1 MILRR
6 IARPMLAAVF
16 VSGGIQTLRDPKP
29 PIQAVEPMLDKTVE
43 QVRDRLPDK
52 MPTDAE
58 SLVKLDAMIK
68 IGAGLALAFN
78 KFPRLASL
86 LLAGTLVPTTVATHR
101 FWEHEDPLE
110 RKEQQVHF
118 LKNVGL
124 LGGLLIASAD
134 THGKPSLNWRT
145 RRAAR
150 IASGKLHRSTGAVQG
165 RVQHAAGAVQG
176 GVQSAAGAVQGTVQS
191 AAGAVQETV
200 QHAAGAVQGGV
211 QSAAGAVQGTVQSA
225 ARKPVRK
232 AKSLLPR

>member
-43 QVRDRLPDK
+43 QVRDRLPDQV
-52 MPTDAE
+52 PTDAE

-86 LLAGTLVPTTVATHR
+86 LLAGTLIPTTVATHR

-110 RKEQQVHF
+110 RSEQQTHF
-118 LKNVGL
+118 LKNMGL

-134 THGKPSLNWRT
+134 THGKPSLNWQA

-150 IASGKLHRSTGAVQG
+150 RASGAVQG
-165 RVQHAAGAVQG
+165 HVQHAAGAVQG
-176 GVQSAAGAVQGTVQS
+176 AAGAVQGTVQS

-200 QHAAGAVQGGV
+200 Q
-211 QSAAGAVQGTVQSA
+211 SAAGAVQGTVHSAADVVQSA
-225 ARKPVRK
+225 TKKPVRK
-232 AKSLLPR
+232 AKSLLPG